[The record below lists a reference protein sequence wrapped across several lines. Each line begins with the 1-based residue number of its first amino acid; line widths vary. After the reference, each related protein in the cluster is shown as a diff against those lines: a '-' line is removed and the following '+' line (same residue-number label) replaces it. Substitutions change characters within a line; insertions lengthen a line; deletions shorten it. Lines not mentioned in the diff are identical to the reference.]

1 MELPTILSGLNSQN
15 FSLKT
20 FLTFFPKKSR
30 SEKFSYFSGNGTPN
44 PQPPKNSL
52 YFRKMEFSSSL
63 RGNFLIL
70 QETET
75 PRKLFIFSQKEAFLI
90 FEETETP
97 KKKFYISVNETFL
110 CGKSSN
116 KCRNSFKLLP
126 PINASPKI
134 RKSL

>member
-1 MELPTILSGLNSQN
+1 MEL
-15 FSLKT
+15 F
-20 FLTFFPKKSR
+20 
-30 SEKFSYFSGNGTPN
+30 
-44 PQPPKNSL
+44 
-52 YFRKMEFSSSL
+52 SSL
-63 RGNFLIL
+63 RENFLIL

-90 FEETETP
+90 FEEMETP
-97 KKKFYISVNETFL
+97 KKKIYISVNETFL

-116 KCRNSFKLLP
+116 KCRKSFKLLP

>member
-30 SEKFSYFSGNGTPN
+30 SEKFSYFSRNGTPN

-52 YFRKMEFSSSL
+52 YFRKWNFSVHSEKIFSYFRKLKHRENFSS
-63 RGNFLIL
+63 FLK
-70 QETET
+70 
-75 PRKLFIFSQKEAFLI
+75 RKLFLYLRKWK
-90 FEETETP
+90 P
-97 KKKFYISVNETFL
+97 RKKKVYISVNETFL

-116 KCRNSFKLLP
+116 KCRKSFKLLP